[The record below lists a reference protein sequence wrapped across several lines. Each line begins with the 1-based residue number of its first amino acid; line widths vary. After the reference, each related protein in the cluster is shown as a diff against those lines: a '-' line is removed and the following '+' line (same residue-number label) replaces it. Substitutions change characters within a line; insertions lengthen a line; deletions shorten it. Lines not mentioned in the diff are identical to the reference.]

1 MVSQLSESLEQIQIR
16 RFEET
21 IRAAADGKRKLRIRG
36 GGSRDFYGARL
47 EGDIL
52 DTSDYK
58 GIVEYE
64 PTELVLT
71 ARAGTLLTE
80 IETTLAQSGQM
91 LPFEPP
97 HFDPESTFGGCI
109 ASGFSGPRRAYQGA
123 ARDFVLGVRMLNG
136 HGEDLQFGGQ
146 VMKNVAGYDVSRLLT
161 GSFGTLGLL
170 LDMSV
175 KVLPI
180 PDAERTLRL
189 EMGEAKAIETMNRW
203 AGMPLPLSATCFV
216 DNSLYVRLSGA
227 EPAVAAAARQL
238 GGEAMDGGDFWQ
250 SIREQTH
257 PFFSSAHPL
266 WRLSIKS
273 TTAPLGV
280 GPTLLEW
287 NGSLRWVSAEGS
299 LDEFHAAAAKAGG
312 HATAFRPETRP
323 TIIQKLPPAMMKL
336 QKKIKDALDPEGV
349 FGPHRL
355 HDEF

>member
-1 MVSQLSESLEQIQIR
+1 VSQLSESLEQIQIR
-16 RFEET
+16 RFEDA
-21 IRAAADGKRKLRIRG
+21 IRAAVDGNRKLRIRG

-47 EGDIL
+47 EGEIL

-71 ARAGTLLTE
+71 ARAGTLLSE
-80 IETTLAQSGQM
+80 VESTLAQRGQM

-97 HFDPESTFGGCI
+97 HFDPEATFGGCI

-123 ARDFVLGVRMLNG
+123 ARDFVLGVKMLNSRC
-136 HGEDLQFGGQ
+136 EQLQFGGQ

-170 LDMSV
+170 LDISV

-180 PDAERTLRL
+180 PDTEQTLRL
-189 EMGEAKAIETMNRW
+189 EMNEAKAIETMNRW
-203 AGMPLPLSATCFV
+203 AGQPLPLSATCFV
-216 DNSLYVRLSGA
+216 DGSLHVRLSGA
-227 EPAVAAAARQL
+227 QPAVAAAAKQL
-238 GGEAMDGGDFWQ
+238 GGEVVDGEQFWQ

-257 PFFSSAHPL
+257 ALFNKAHPL
-266 WRLSIKS
+266 WRLSIKP
-273 TTAPLGV
+273 TTAPLQL

-287 NGSLRWVSAEGS
+287 NGSLRWISSDGGLEA
-299 LDEFHAAAAKAGG
+299 FHAAAAKAGG
-312 HATAFRPETRP
+312 HATAFRPDSRP
-323 TIIQKLPPAMMKL
+323 APIQVLTPAMMKL
-336 QKKIKDALDPEGV
+336 QKKIKAALDPEGV

>member
-1 MVSQLSESLEQIQIR
+1 MVSQLSESLEQMQIK
-16 RFEET
+16 RFEDA
-21 IRAAADGKRKLRIRG
+21 IRSAIESKRKLRIRG

-71 ARAGTLLTE
+71 ARAGTLLSE
-80 IETTLAQSGQM
+80 VEATLAQNGQM

-97 HFDPESTFGGCI
+97 HFDPETTLGGCI

-123 ARDFVLGVRMLNG
+123 ARDFVLGVRMLNSRC
-136 HGEDLQFGGQ
+136 EDLQFGGQ

-161 GSFGTLGLL
+161 GSFGTLGLM
-170 LDMSV
+170 LDISV

-180 PDAERTLRL
+180 PDTEKTLRL
-189 EMGEAKAIETMNRW
+189 EMNEANAIETMNRW
-203 AGMPLPLSATCFV
+203 AGQPLPLSATCFV
-216 DNSLYVRLSGA
+216 GNSLYVRLSGA
-227 EPAVAAAARQL
+227 ASAVAAAAKQI
-238 GGEAMDGGDFWQ
+238 GGEAIDDEEFWP
-250 SIREQTH
+250 SIREQSH
-257 PFFSSAHPL
+257 PFFNNAHEL
-266 WRLSIKS
+266 WRLSVKS
-273 TTAPLGV
+273 TTAPLELGQ
-280 GPTLLEW
+280 TLLEW
-287 NGSLRWVSAEGS
+287 NGSLRWICGDGA
-299 LDEFHAAAAKAGG
+299 LDEFHAAAAGAGG

-323 TIIQKLPPAMMKL
+323 AVIQKLPPAMVKL
-336 QKKIKDALDPEGV
+336 QKKIKYALDPEGL

>member
-1 MVSQLSESLEQIQIR
+1 MVNELSESLEQIQVR
-16 RFEET
+16 RFQDA
-21 IRAAADGKRKLRIRG
+21 IRAADDGKRKLRIRG

-47 EGDIL
+47 EGDLL
-52 DTSDYK
+52 DTCDYK

-71 ARAGTLLTE
+71 ARAGTLLGE
-80 IETTLAQSGQM
+80 IEATLARSGQM

-123 ARDFVLGVRMLNG
+123 ARDFVLGVRMLNS

-170 LDMSV
+170 LDISV

-180 PDAERTLRL
+180 PETEQTLQL
-189 EMGEAKAIETMNRW
+189 ELNEARAIETMNRW
-203 AGMPLPLSATCFV
+203 AGMPLPLSATCYV
-216 DNSLYVRLSGA
+216 DNALYVRLSGA

-238 GGEAMDGGDFWQ
+238 GGDAIDGVEFWQ

-257 PFFSSAHPL
+257 PFFSQTHPL

-273 TTAPLGV
+273 TTAPLDL

-287 NGSLRWVSAEGS
+287 NGSLRWINAKGT
-299 LDEFHAAAAKAGG
+299 LDDFHAAAASAGG

-323 TIIQKLPPAMMKL
+323 AVIQKLPPAMMKL
-336 QKKIKDALDPEGV
+336 QKKIKDALDPAGI